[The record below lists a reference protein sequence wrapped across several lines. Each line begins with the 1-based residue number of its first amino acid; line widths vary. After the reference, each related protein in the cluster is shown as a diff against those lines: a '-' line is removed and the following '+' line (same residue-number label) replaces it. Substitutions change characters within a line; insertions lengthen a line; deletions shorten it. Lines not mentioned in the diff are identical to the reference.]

1 MDDEEFH
8 TAALVFAHY
17 LGIDLDREPEL
28 IRYAE
33 DALEDL
39 PAGWELGIGEDE
51 NKGIPYYFNTK
62 TGESV
67 WQHPLEDKY
76 RQIIEDERNRLQ
88 IKRAK
93 KKQQQ
98 QQQAQTND
106 RNKGAQE
113 NGSKA
118 SKQQDS
124 GRDRNAGRA
133 MEVQEFGEEEVA
145 QKPAPSAASTVTAAA
160 AQRPKF
166 GMSHDDFFDEP
177 SSKAAKRGSGT
188 AAGANEAALVSG
200 RDRSPSKDPGGNTS
214 RRPSAA
220 ENNNSNPV
228 ESSKKPEFQPVFSDS
243 WLETDPRD
251 KKESRESGGAGG
263 GGAGARAAVKERPST
278 SSMASSQRDRDG
290 SPQQRPR
297 TASDARTTR
306 ESSRA
311 DRFEFEDR
319 NVPSRTAS
327 FDKNVSRDRDRNRD
341 YSYNGRDERD
351 GRDGDRTSRED
362 SKRFQH
368 RIQDL
373 EDDVARYKK
382 LLEEATEEKDASI
395 DRLRKSL
402 SQLESEVSD
411 KQKEVSA
418 MQQRLEETESRAKRE
433 VKEAEEAASKQKDT
447 MRALR
452 TENEDLK
459 DRATK
464 AKKAYEDD
472 IQEAQ
477 AEKESLKRRLNASLE
492 ETEEL
497 RKKFINSKEMG
508 RDEVY
513 VELENS
519 RSQLR
524 QAEEK
529 LRQQSQELKKLREDH
544 TSLAVRAS
552 GALQSAQVSVA
563 ECEAAKSQAAA
574 AMTEAHT
581 SNAALQQATQRMQQ
595 LDGELAKTRAENAVL
610 RKEVEAMNQELRK
623 YQAQSFVAADGITMA
638 ESEAKRSKSLMQVN
652 KCARIINVNIFIICH
667 VIIFMYV

>member
-28 IRYAE
+28 ISYAE

-76 RQIIEDERNRLQ
+76 RQIIENERNRLQ
-88 IKRAK
+88 IKRTK
-93 KKQQQ
+93 KKQ

-106 RNKGAQE
+106 RNKELPE
-113 NGSKA
+113 NGSKS
-118 SKQQDS
+118 SKQQDG
-124 GRDRNAGRA
+124 GREKSTGRA
-133 MEVQEFGEEEVA
+133 MEVQEFGDEDVA
-145 QKPAPSAASTVTAAA
+145 EKPNSATAGASIGT
-160 AQRPKF
+160 QRPKF

-177 SSKAAKRGSGT
+177 SKAAKRGSGT
-188 AAGANEAALVSG
+188 AFTTNEGTLVSG
-200 RDRSPSKDPGGNTS
+200 RDRSPSKDTGGNTF
-214 RRPSAA
+214 RRPSTADNTS
-220 ENNNSNPV
+220 NNPT

-243 WLETDPRD
+243 WLDADPRD
-251 KKESRESGGAGG
+251 KKESKESGGGG
-263 GGAGARAAVKERPST
+263 GGAGAGTRAVVKERPST
-278 SSMASSQRDRDG
+278 SSAASSQRDRDG

-297 TASDARTTR
+297 TASEVRTTR
-306 ESSRA
+306 DNSRT
-311 DRFEFEDR
+311 DRYEFEER
-319 NVPSRTAS
+319 NAPSRTS
-327 FDKNVSRDRDRNRD
+327 SVDKSTSRDRDRNREFTHM
-341 YSYNGRDERD
+341 GREERD
-351 GRDGDRTSRED
+351 GRDGDRNSREENR
-362 SKRFQH
+362 RFQH
-368 RIQDL
+368 QIEDL

-382 LLEEATEEKDASI
+382 LLDETTQEKDALI
-395 DRLRKSL
+395 ERLRKNL
-402 SQLESEVSD
+402 SKAESEVAD
-411 KQKEVSA
+411 KHKEVA
-418 MQQRLEETESRAKRE
+418 TLQQRLDEAEARAKRE
-433 VKEAEEAASKQKDT
+433 VKEAEDAASKLKDAI
-447 MRALR
+447 RAIR
-452 TENEDLK
+452 VENEDLK
-459 DRATK
+459 ERATK
-464 AKKAYEDD
+464 VKKTYEDD
-472 IQEAQ
+472 IQEVQ
-477 AEKESLKRRLNASLE
+477 AEKEALKRRLNASVE
-492 ETEEL
+492 EMEEL
-497 RKKFINSKEMG
+497 RKKFINSKEIG

-552 GALQSAQVSVA
+552 GALQSAQVSIA

-595 LDGELAKTRAENAVL
+595 LDGDLAKTRAESAVL
-610 RKEVEAMNQELRK
+610 RKEIDAMNQELRK

-638 ESEAKRSKSLMQVN
+638 ESEAKRNKSLMQVE
-652 KCARIINVNIFIICH
+652 
-667 VIIFMYV
+667 